1 MTPPEMPIR
10 RRLFN
15 DRASLTF
22 GLLCA
27 ALVNGAL
34 VTGVWLTRGHTARK
48 QQQQLTYVDATLVRF
63 GKKRDLS
70 FLPHVQATPKSAVK
84 PRAVRVADD
93 PDRPRREVPDKDKEE
108 QENDLSKINERFRN
122 LRDEPD
128 DRATKEAA
136 EEGDEKGVRGGT
148 AAQAAGDPFILAVKA
163 AITER
168 WSVPTV
174 LTAAEL
180 ARLKAVVCL
189 KIDEDGRLASFE
201 LRERS
206 GNPLFD
212 GSLDATLGSIKT
224 LPRPVGPFAAQARRG
239 ALCAEFMKE

>member
-1 MTPPEMPIR
+1 MTPPEMSIR
-10 RRLFN
+10 RRLLS
-15 DRASLTF
+15 DRASLAF

-27 ALVNGAL
+27 AAVNGAL
-34 VTGVWLTRGHTARK
+34 LTGVWLTRSHTARR
-48 QQQQLTYVDATLVRF
+48 QPQQLTYVDATLVRF

-84 PRAVRVADD
+84 PKAVRVTDD
-93 PDRPRREVPDKDKEE
+93 PDRPRREVTPDKDEP
-108 QENDLSKINERFRN
+108 QENLSKINERFRN
-122 LRDEPD
+122 LREEPD
-128 DRATKEAA
+128 DRATVEAA
-136 EEGDEKGVRGGT
+136 QEGDEKGVRGGT
-148 AAQAAGDPFILAVKA
+148 AAEAAGDPFILAVKG

-189 KIDEDGRLASFE
+189 KIDEDGRLAAFE

-206 GNPLFD
+206 GNTLFD